1 VLLLTLVVVG
11 SYIGA
16 GFVVDRLFAI
26 RLPGLGDFGL
36 PQINL
41 PTLNLDVPD
50 WLNRTEP
57 GDILIVNISSVEG
70 LNVRDAPGLS
80 TNVIATVP
88 SGTRVRKLEGPTVV
102 DDVPWVRGRIDRE
115 GAQPLEGWMSQ
126 NFLEQE
132 S

>member
-1 VLLLTLVVVG
+1 M
-11 SYIGA
+11 
-16 GFVVDRLFAI
+16 
-26 RLPGLGDFGL
+26 